1 MQTRIKSIKRLA
13 NVETGEI
20 LNKISLYITDSISN
34 IKSRKNGFVET
45 ETNSFSLYDSY
56 VYSIAF
62 DAVSGL
68 KEGRIYKEL
77 LSDSIDTDK
86 VLELLLANANIEI
99 SVSKEDSEN
108 SENSLGFYFRYD
120 VTSISLDID
129 IFTKVSIFE
138 IYLST
143 YREKSKAYLSFV
155 AKMLNVYDVFAAE
168 LS

>member
-1 MQTRIKSIKRLA
+1 MQTTIKSIKRLA

-20 LNKISLYITDSISN
+20 LNKISLYITDSIST
-34 IKSRKNGFVET
+34 IKSRKSGFVEA
-45 ETNSFSLYDSY
+45 ETNNFSLFDSY
-56 VYSIAF
+56 VYSLTF

-86 VLELLLANANIEI
+86 VLELLLTNATID
-99 SVSKEDSEN
+99 VDVTKEDSEN

-120 VTSISLDID
+120 VTSITLNID
-129 IFTKVSIFE
+129 EFTKASLFE
-138 IYLST
+138 TYLAT
-143 YREKSKAYLSFV
+143 YKDKSKAYLAFI
-155 AKMLNVYDVFAAE
+155 AKMLGVYDIFAAE